1 MYYPEEIIREVREKS
16 DVVNV
21 ISRYVTLTRKGRN
34 YFGLCPFHGEKT
46 PSFSVNATEQFYHC
60 FGCGAGG
67 NVFTFLQNIENI
79 SFVEALKQLAE
90 EAHVEL
96 PEAEISPQEKAR
108 IARREKMYEANRDAA
123 RFFYVQLVKSPYAQ
137 AAREYLTGRKVSEE
151 YLRKFGLGYAPIGR
165 DTLGRYLI
173 SKGYDPE
180 LLRAACLI
188 GGDEH
193 RTYDRFFNRVMFPIF
208 DVRGRVIAFGGRVI
222 GKGEPKYLNSS
233 DTELFNKRKN
243 LYAMNLAK
251 KSRRPQALMVEG
263 YMDVFSLHQA
273 GFDNAVASLGTA
285 LTPEQAV
292 LLKRYFEEVCLV
304 YDSDA
309 AGTNAARR
317 AIPILEGAGL
327 RVRVMRVP
335 GAKDPDEFIKGNGA
349 EAFEKL
355 IENALDP
362 VAFELS
368 ISDTSTV
375 DGTVQTMRTM
385 RERLMRIEDDAE
397 RQIHIRDVAER
408 LKIQPETLEAQVEE
422 ARRTA
427 GVQAYQEAKMQMT
440 RRAEKGQG
448 GREKAQCQL
457 LALLLRYPTCR
468 ESVFRYVQPEDF
480 PEKEPVQSAS
490 DAPSEN
496 IFRRAAQYIY
506 DRRGE
511 TIAAA
516 DLISLA
522 GDAQGQGVLARLGT
536 QELPEEKTEL
546 AKLAGETV
554 RLIRSVSLDTQL
566 RSVTDAAKLQEI
578 ISQKKQL
585 ERINIQ
591 L

>member
-1 MYYPEEIIREVREKS
+1 MYYPEELIREVREKS
-16 DVVNV
+16 DIVSV
-21 ISRYVTLTRKGRN
+21 ISRYVSLTRKGRN

-46 PSFSVNATEQFYHC
+46 PSFSVNATDQFYHC

-67 NVFTFLQNIENI
+67 NVFTFIQNMENV
-79 SFVEALKQLAE
+79 SFVEALQQLAD
-90 EAHVEL
+90 EAHVQL
-96 PEAEISPQEKAR
+96 PEAEVSAQEKAR
-108 IARREKMYEANRDAA
+108 IRRRERMYEANREAA
-123 RFFYVQLVKSPYAQ
+123 RFFYVQLVKSPYAA
-137 AAREYLTGRKVSEE
+137 AAREYLAGRAVTEE
-151 YLRKFGLGYAPIGR
+151 YLRKFGLGYALISR
-165 DTLGRYLI
+165 DALSRYLM
-173 SKGYDPE
+173 SKGYEPE
-180 LLRAACLI
+180 LLRAACLS
-188 GGDEH
+188 GGEGE
-193 RTYDRFFNRVMFPIF
+193 RIYDRFFNRVMFPIF

-251 KSRRPQALMVEG
+251 KSRRKQALMVEG

-285 LTPEQAV
+285 LTPEQAM

-317 AIPILEGAGL
+317 AIPILEQAGL

-368 ISDTSTV
+368 ISDIGTV
-375 DGTVQTMRTM
+375 DGKVQTMKTM

-397 RQIHIRDVAER
+397 RELHIRDVAER
-408 LKIQPETLEAQVEE
+408 LQMNPQTLARQVEE
-422 ARRTA
+422 ARRTYGA
-427 GVQAYQEAKMQMT
+427 KEYHEA
-440 RRAEKGQG
+440 RRQTVRGGEKGRSG
-448 GREKAQCQL
+448 LEKAQCQL
-457 LALLLRYPTCR
+457 LALMLRYPKAR
-468 ESVFRYVQPEDF
+468 AQLFSYISPEDF
-480 PEKEPVQSAS
+480 PEKVPS
-490 DAPSEN
+490 DAGSEEGKEN

-506 DRRGE
+506 E
-511 TIAAA
+511 KQQEELIAA
-516 DLISLA
+516 DLISLTA
-522 GDAQGQGVLARLGT
+522 ETAEQEKLARLAT
-536 QELPEEKTEL
+536 ETLPEEKNEL
-546 AKLAGETV
+546 EKLSVETI
-554 RLIRSVSLDTQL
+554 RMIRSLSLDTRL
-566 RSVTDAAKLQEI
+566 RTVADAQELQQIVQE
-578 ISQKKQL
+578 KKKL
-585 ERINIQ
+585 ERMDIR